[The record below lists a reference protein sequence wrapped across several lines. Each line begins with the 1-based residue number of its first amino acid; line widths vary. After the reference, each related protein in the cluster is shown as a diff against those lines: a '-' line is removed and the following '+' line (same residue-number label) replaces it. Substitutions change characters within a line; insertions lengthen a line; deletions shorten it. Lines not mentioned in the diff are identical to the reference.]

1 MVLVCYVR
9 RPHFLKLT
17 RPNAKWA
24 FCITWQLSNF
34 CFWSADIL
42 KSSALNVQ
50 IQFFSNFIQM
60 IFVSSSKRIPHLIF
74 IRQKS
79 CLLQSDTMIC
89 RHCWIM
95 TLYFVGIVELVTE
108 SDTLRKI
115 QVSSGVTG
123 SFKDRP
129 IKEWLQKHNPTE
141 LEYQKVS
148 IC

>member
-1 MVLVCYVR
+1 
-9 RPHFLKLT
+9 
-17 RPNAKWA
+17 
-24 FCITWQLSNF
+24 
-34 CFWSADIL
+34 
-42 KSSALNVQ
+42 
-50 IQFFSNFIQM
+50 
-60 IFVSSSKRIPHLIF
+60 
-74 IRQKS
+74 
-79 CLLQSDTMIC
+79 
-89 RHCWIM
+89 M

>member
-1 MVLVCYVR
+1 
-9 RPHFLKLT
+9 
-17 RPNAKWA
+17 
-24 FCITWQLSNF
+24 
-34 CFWSADIL
+34 
-42 KSSALNVQ
+42 
-50 IQFFSNFIQM
+50 M

-74 IRQKS
+74 NRQKS
-79 CLLQSDTMIC
+79 CLLQSDTVIC